1 MKHRAAAETSPST
14 PDLKGQRI
22 LFVGGRP
29 QHVCHIR
36 RMVEELNGRFASH
49 DGGVEDNLS
58 RLGSLT
64 RRADLVFFP
73 VDCISHAAHDM
84 LKDVCRRCDTPFL
97 PLRSSGTAGFARELG
112 RVTGKGET
120 PAGNC

>member
-1 MKHRAAAETSPST
+1 MKHRIAANTPTSS

-36 RMVEELNGRFASH
+36 RMVEKLNGRFASH
-49 DGGVEDNLS
+49 DGGVEDSLS
-58 RLGSLT
+58 RLSSLT
-64 RRADLVFFP
+64 QRADLVFFP

-97 PLRSSGTAGFARELG
+97 PLRSSGAAGFARELD
-112 RVTGKGET
+112 RVAGKGGI
-120 PAGNC
+120 PAGAC